1 MFPLA
6 QKRKVFSI
14 SARFATD
21 CYNNSMVIVQSG
33 CSRLYTLQPSK
44 SVPLSHLTHLSA
56 GETRHEED
64 LAGDVQQ
71 VKAAEWLLVEEGADG
86 RHRRLCHEQTELPLR
101 C

>member
-1 MFPLA
+1 MTTHIGKSKIVFPLA

-14 SARFATD
+14 SAQFATD

-56 GETRHEED
+56 SETRHEEAA
-64 LAGDVQQ
+64 LALRRSPL
-71 VKAAEWLLVEEGADG
+71 AAPGS
-86 RHRRLCHEQTELPLR
+86 QLP
-101 C
+101 